1 MKRND
6 ILTIIFYILILLVL
20 DFTVL
25 AEVTIV
31 TLLFRLILERT
42 SKND

>member
-1 MKRND
+1 MKRKD
-6 ILTIIFYILILLVL
+6 ILTSVFYILILLVL

-25 AEVTIV
+25 AKVTIV
-31 TLLFRLILERT
+31 SLLFRLILERI